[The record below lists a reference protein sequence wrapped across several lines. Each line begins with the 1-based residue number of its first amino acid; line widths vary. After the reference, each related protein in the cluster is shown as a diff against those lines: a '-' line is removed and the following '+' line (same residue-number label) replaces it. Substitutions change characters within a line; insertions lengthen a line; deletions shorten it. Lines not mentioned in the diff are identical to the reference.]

1 MKKLNGQL
9 VYWLLAALIA
19 GNAAL
24 AVFNNN
30 RMDRIED
37 KVDAIQQRYET
48 IAVVNAKVTSIEG
61 RLARIE
67 ELLDTLMRIDGR

>member
-24 AVFNNN
+24 ALFNDK

-67 ELLDTLMRIDGR
+67 ELLDKLTRIDGR

>member
-37 KVDAIQQRYET
+37 KVDQIQAQYGR
-48 IAVVNAKVTSIEG
+48 IAVVETKVISIEG
-61 RLARIE
+61 RLTSIE
-67 ELLDTLMRIDGR
+67 SLLYQLIRSGTP